1 MDPITIGAA
10 LVGAKK
16 LIEVSSDIKDVASA
30 LDNIFSLTKKAEKA
44 KKAVAK
50 GDSSYKSV
58 IADVVTERNNRT
70 LLRNLSI
77 EVDEKYGFG
86 TWNAIEQEHDRRIA
100 VEEENKVK
108 AAKKLKAKKKAEKE
122 FYDRVF
128 YWLKEFAKLVLI
140 LGISGG
146 VAYIIYV
153 NRCLSGN
160 C

>member
-16 LIEVSSDIKDVASA
+16 LIEMSSDIKDVASA

-44 KKAVAK
+44 KKAADA

-58 IADVVTERNNRT
+58 IADVVTERNNQT

-77 EVDEKYGFG
+77 DVDDKYGYG
-86 TWNAIEQEHDRRIA
+86 TWSAIEKEHERRIA

-108 AAKKLKAKKKAEKE
+108 AAKKLKAKKKADKE
-122 FYDRVF
+122 FWDRVL
-128 YWLKEFAKLVLI
+128 YWLGEFGKLILVLG
-140 LGISGG
+140 LSGG
-146 VAYIIYV
+146 AGYIIWI
-153 NRCLSGN
+153 NRCVSGN

>member
-16 LIEVSSDIKDVASA
+16 LIEMSSDIKDVASA

-44 KKAVAK
+44 KKAADA

-70 LLRNLSI
+70 LLRNLAI
-77 EVDEKYGFG
+77 DVDDKYGFG
-86 TWNAIEQEHDRRIA
+86 TWSAIEQEHDKRIA

-108 AAKKLKAKKKAEKE
+108 AAKQLKEKKKADKE
-122 FYDRVF
+122 FWDKVANY
-128 YWLKEFAKLVLI
+128 LLEGLKLVFV
-140 LGISGG
+140 LGA
-146 VAYIIYV
+146 AYGIGWIIYI
-153 NRCLSGN
+153 NRYSAN
-160 C
+160 V